1 VTATIEQPC
10 RMLPWDTGFFGVRV
24 ATVDAQ
30 TLTDDSLRDINAFCT
45 ANAVECLYFR
55 ARPDDA
61 ATVRL
66 AEASGF
72 HLVDVRLT
80 SERLTPY
87 PGTPGEGRGGGS
99 APIRA
104 ATTLDLPFLAP
115 IARLSHTDTRFYY
128 DPRFPRAKCDQL
140 YETWITNAVTGQALT
155 VLVATDAQDHPI
167 GYVTCDGR
175 ADSSVGSIGLIAV
188 SGEHQGKGLG
198 KLLVNSALDW
208 FARNGRKS
216 VSVVT
221 QGRNL
226 AAQRLYGRCG
236 FIARDLQLYYHR
248 WF

>member
-1 VTATIEQPC
+1 MTAASIQPC
-10 RMLPWDTGFFGVRV
+10 RMLPWDSQFFGIRA

-30 TLTDDSLRDINAFCT
+30 TLTDESLRAIDAFCAT
-45 ANAVECLYFR
+45 NAVDCLYFR

-61 ATVRL
+61 ASVRL
-66 AEASGF
+66 AETNGF

-80 SERLTPY
+80 SERPAPS
-87 PGTPGEGRGGGS
+87 PGTPGEGRGGGFE
-99 APIRA
+99 PIRA
-104 ATTLDLPFLAP
+104 ATTNDVPFLTP

-128 DPRFPRAKCDQL
+128 DPRFPREKCDEL
-140 YETWITNAVTGQALT
+140 YETWITNAVTGQSLT
-155 VLVATDAQDHPI
+155 VLVATDAQDQPI

-175 ADSSVGSIGLIAV
+175 ADSNQGSIGLIAV

-208 FARNGRKS
+208 FARNGRKT

>member
-1 VTATIEQPC
+1 MTAGAEQPC
-10 RMLPWDTGFFGVRV
+10 RMLDWDSGFFGVRV
-24 ATVDAQ
+24 AAVNEQ
-30 TLTDDSLRDINAFCT
+30 TLNDDSLRAIDAFCES
-45 ANAVECLYFR
+45 NAVDCLYFR
-55 ARPDDA
+55 ARPEDA

-66 AEASGF
+66 AETNGF

-80 SERLTPY
+80 FERPAPA

-99 APIRA
+99 APTRA
-104 ATTLDLPFLAP
+104 ATANDLPFLTP

-128 DPRFPRAKCDQL
+128 DPRFPREKCDDL
-140 YETWITNAVTGQALT
+140 YETWITNSVTGQALT

-175 ADSSVGSIGLIAV
+175 ADSNQGSIGLIAV
-188 SGEHQGKGLG
+188 TGERQGKGLG

-208 FARNGRKS
+208 FTRNGRKT

-248 WF
+248 WI